1 MYMQTD
7 KQQADVKQAY
17 LNLRKAIMECEQH
30 PDDEFY
36 ELSEMHANEVYDD
49 ALEALILARMEE
61 KRRAELSGELP
72 F

>member
-1 MYMQTD
+1 MNTNNLQT
-7 KQQADVKQAY
+7 AVKQAY
-17 LNLRKAIMECEQH
+17 LNLRKAIIECEQH

-36 ELSEMHANEVYDD
+36 ELSEMHANDVYDD

>member
-1 MYMQTD
+1 MNTNNLQS
-7 KQQADVKQAY
+7 AVKQAY

-36 ELSEMHANEVYDD
+36 ELSEMHANDVYDD

-61 KRRAELSGELP
+61 KRRVELNGELP

>member
-1 MYMQTD
+1 MHMNTD
-7 KQQADVKQAY
+7 KLQDAVRQAY

-36 ELSEMHANEVYDD
+36 EMSEMHANEVYDD
-49 ALEALILARMEE
+49 AIEELSVARLEA
-61 KRRAELSGELP
+61 RRRSELNGELP

>member
-1 MYMQTD
+1 MNTNNLQS
-7 KQQADVKQAY
+7 AVKQAY

-36 ELSEMHANEVYDD
+36 ELSEMHANDVYDD

-61 KRRAELSGELP
+61 KREAELSGDLP

>member
-1 MYMQTD
+1 MNTD
-7 KQQADVKQAY
+7 NLLAAVKQAY

-36 ELSEMHANEVYDD
+36 EQSEMHANEVYDD
-49 ALEALILARMEE
+49 ALEVLILARMEE

>member
-1 MYMQTD
+1 MNTNNLQT
-7 KQQADVKQAY
+7 AVKQAY
-17 LNLRKAIMECEQH
+17 LNLRKAIIECEQH

-49 ALEALILARMEE
+49 ALKALILARMEE
-61 KRRAELSGELP
+61 KRKAELSGELP

>member
-1 MYMQTD
+1 MNTD
-7 KQQADVKQAY
+7 KLQDAVRQAY

-49 ALEALILARMEE
+49 TLEALILARMEE